1 MTLEQSIELAL
12 ERRDY
17 LIDAIR
23 TMNNALDNGL
33 IGDVLLE
40 LRRSLA
46 TIEGWRDGTVLPD

>member
-1 MTLEQSIELAL
+1 MNDSDWTKFEIGL

-40 LRRSLA
+40 LRRALA
-46 TIEGWRDGTVLPD
+46 TIEGWE

>member
-1 MTLEQSIELAL
+1 MTEEKWRELEIGL

-40 LRRSLA
+40 LRRA
-46 TIEGWRDGTVLPD
+46 MAAIEEWE